1 MRPQS
6 ILLRPPLLNQAELQ
20 VLDQIDD
27 LRRKL
32 RFALSTPTRWEGL
45 LRRATF
51 AKSELNDG
59 GCGMQLDAAS
69 THKGES
75 VEFDGNAAPAAVGY
89 RRATKYILRLSGDP
103 FFKYSSE
110 LLRCLHYMML
120 EHDPEESPGQWR
132 TGDFFVRDRMK
143 NAIVHYG
150 PDPDKVPG
158 LVDELMSCLNSSHPA
173 NHNVVCAA
181 MAHLNL
187 ALIHPFRDG
196 NGRIA
201 RALQTLVLARSG
213 VIDPDFSSIEE
224 YLGRNR
230 VEYEAVLAAVRGDRW
245 DPRSDTRPWIRF
257 CLTAHYRQATTLLRR
272 VERIR
277 AVWDRVEQE
286 VTKRR
291 LPERAMLALVDAT
304 LGYPVR
310 NATYRSAAGISEY
323 LASRD
328 LKTLVRAGLLVAQG
342 DRRGRFYLPADS
354 LKSIRVATKPEKA
367 SEDPLLTIES
377 SR

>member
-1 MRPQS
+1 M
-6 ILLRPPLLNQAELQ
+6 LLRPPLLNQAEMQ

-32 RFALSTPTRWEGL
+32 RFALSTPARWEGL
-45 LRRATF
+45 LRRATL
-51 AKSELNDG
+51 AKTVHGLNDDG
-59 GCGMQLDAAS
+59 FDLPLDDAL
-69 THKGES
+69 TERGES
-75 VEFDGNAAPAAVGY
+75 LEADETTTPAVVGY
-89 RRATKYILRLSGDP
+89 RRAMNYILRLSVDP
-103 FFKYSSE
+103 FFKYSSD

-120 EHDPEESPGQWR
+120 EHDPEKSPGQWR
-132 TGDFFVRDRMK
+132 TGDFFVRDRLK
-143 NAIVHYG
+143 NAVVHYG

-158 LVDELMSCLNSSHPA
+158 LVDELMSCLNSGQSA
-173 NHNVVCAA
+173 THNVVCAA

-187 ALIHPFRDG
+187 VLIHPFRDG

-213 VIDPDFSSIEE
+213 VIEPAFSSIEE

-230 VEYEAVLAAVRGDRW
+230 AEHEVALAAVRGDHW
-245 DPRSDTRPWIRF
+245 DPRRNTRPWIRF

-272 VERIR
+272 VDRVR

-286 VTKRR
+286 VAKRR

-310 NATYRSAAGISEY
+310 NSTYRSAAGISEY

-342 DRRGRFYLPADS
+342 DRRGRFYLPVDS
-354 LKSIRVATKPEKA
+354 LKSIRAATRPEKA
-367 SEDPLLTIES
+367 AEDPLLTIES
-377 SR
+377 SRG